1 MFRTKL
7 DSSENFTICHWN
19 LSSITAHNFSKINLL
34 KAYLTIYKT
43 DTVCLSETQ
52 FFITSKYKNVVI
64 QGYNLAWCNHP
75 TNSKRGGVCIYY
87 EESLPMKV
95 IDIQYLQECI
105 NFLLIIG
112 GKLCLFIS
120 LYRSPNQ
127 SHDEFNSFK
136 KNLDLNLDKATTYN
150 PF

>member
-1 MFRTKL
+1 
-7 DSSENFTICHWN
+7 
-19 LSSITAHNFSKINLL
+19 
-34 KAYLTIYKT
+34 
-43 DTVCLSETQ
+43 
-52 FFITSKYKNVVI
+52 
-64 QGYNLAWCNHP
+64 
-75 TNSKRGGVCIYY
+75 
-87 EESLPMKV
+87 MKV

-112 GKLCLFIS
+112 DKLCLFIS
-120 LYRSPNQ
+120 LYRSPNL